1 VYTCDINVPERGIG
15 LNALLG
21 SQARTEEYIA
31 LPTSKDEANGTVDH
45 DEETRD
51 KCMSEIEKALSKSD
65 TKPANARLNDLLSDQ
80 YATLPGSF
88 VKKLVKVII
97 ETALPDLG
105 KSTEVE
111 SKKRGPYASSMITTL
126 LQRGLVNDEMIH
138 GGVVAAALLPLSDWV
153 NYLFK
158 TICQVLT
165 NRPISLSPYLLYG
178 PSPLPPLCPSSKPPF
193 KAL

>member
-1 VYTCDINVPERGIG
+1 MYTCDINIPERGIG

-31 LPTSKDEANGTVDH
+31 LPASKGEVNGTTDH

-51 KCMSEIEKALSKSD
+51 KCMFEIEKAFSKGD
-65 TKPANARLNDLLSDQ
+65 IKAANARLNDLLSDQ
-80 YATLPGSF
+80 YATLAGSF
-88 VKKLVKVII
+88 VKKLVNAIF

-153 NYLFK
+153 TYLFK
-158 TICQVLT
+158 Q
-165 NRPISLSPYLLYG
+165 YDKY
-178 PSPLPPLCPSSKPPF
+178 
-193 KAL
+193 